1 MKTLLLHRKRIKYV
15 NLLEML
21 LMIIKTEPN
30 NTNIVPIY
38 HALNSSSTGEASLL
52 DDFYGLM
59 DITKGIP
66 LRFFGGIDIAVGR
79 MLVVVQKT
87 GR

>member
-1 MKTLLLHRKRIKYV
+1 MKTPLLHRKRIKYV

-21 LMIIKTEPN
+21 LMTIKTEQN

-52 DDFYGLM
+52 
-59 DITKGIP
+59 
-66 LRFFGGIDIAVGR
+66 
-79 MLVVVQKT
+79 
-87 GR
+87 